1 MLFPQILGQTRCEE
15 EQKEYLRGILSTF
28 AEEAR
33 ILLLDEPTSNLDIN
47 YQIEIMVLLRRLT
60 SEGESRLS
68 VRCII

>member
-15 EQKEYLRGILSTF
+15 EQKEYLRGILSNF
-28 AEEAR
+28 AEEAM

-60 SEGESRLS
+60 SEEESRLS